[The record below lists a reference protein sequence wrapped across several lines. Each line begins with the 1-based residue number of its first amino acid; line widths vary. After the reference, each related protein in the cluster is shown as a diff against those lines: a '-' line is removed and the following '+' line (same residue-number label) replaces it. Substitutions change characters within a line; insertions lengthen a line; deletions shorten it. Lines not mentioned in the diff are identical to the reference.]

1 MRADLCNLYQQINN
15 VALLAGGA
23 GATGAIK
30 IFLFADKSVKTL

>member
-1 MRADLCNLYQQINN
+1 MDESGLVQPYQQINN

-30 IFLFADKSVKTL
+30 FLYLPTKV

>member
-1 MRADLCNLYQQINN
+1 MRADLCNLYKQINN

-30 IFLFADKSVKTL
+30 FLYLPTKV